1 MGGGDGVGDHIT
13 MCNIPARYLKQISA
27 TRASFRFLV
36 MLVAKL
42 V

>member
-1 MGGGDGVGDHIT
+1 MEGVGDHIT
-13 MCNIPARYLKQISA
+13 MCNIAASYLKQISA

-36 MLVAKL
+36 TLVAKL